1 MKVLNKFFAFTKKD
15 ELNTELTIYGDI
27 VSMKWFEN
35 DVTHFDFAEE
45 LAKVATPNITV
56 RINSYGGE
64 VGQGLGI
71 YNLLKE
77 WEGNVTTVCDGFA
90 CSAASL
96 VFMAGKSRVMP
107 KTSLLMIHNAWTI
120 AVGDSEDFR
129 KMADDLAKINEPL
142 IESYVIATGLPRSK
156 IIKMMNEETWITAD
170 EAFEMGFATKIQE
183 ESFKASLESNTL
195 FNLVEKLKNFERQLN
210 PEPKPM
216 NAWEQYFGKK

>member
-1 MKVLNKFFAFTKKD
+1 MNKFFAFTKKD

-64 VGQGLGI
+64 VSQGLGI

-77 WEGNVTTVCDGFA
+77 WEGQVTTVCDGFA
-90 CSAASL
+90 CSAASV
-96 VFMAGKSRVMP
+96 VFMAGKSRIMP

-120 AVGDSEDFR
+120 ASGDSEDFK

-156 IIKMMNEETWITAD
+156 IIKMMNEETWLTAD

-210 PEPKPM
+210 PEPKPI

>member
-1 MKVLNKFFAFTKKD
+1 MNKFFAFTKKD

>member
-1 MKVLNKFFAFTKKD
+1 MNKFFAFTKKD

-45 LAKVATPNITV
+45 LAKVSTPNIIV

-64 VGQGLGI
+64 VSQGLGI
-71 YNLLKE
+71 YNLLTE
-77 WEGNVTTVCDGFA
+77 WNGNVTTVCDGFA
-90 CSAASL
+90 CSAASV

-120 AVGDSEDFR
+120 ASGDSEDFK

-210 PEPKPM
+210 PEPKPI

>member
-1 MKVLNKFFAFTKKD
+1 MNKFFAFTKKD

-27 VSMKWFEN
+27 VSMKWFED

-77 WEGNVTTVCDGFA
+77 WEGHVTTVCDGFA
-90 CSAASL
+90 CSAASV

-107 KTSLLMIHNAWTI
+107 KTSLLMIHNAWTT
-120 AVGDSEDFR
+120 AEGDSEDFK

-170 EAFEMGFATKIQE
+170 EAFEMGFATKVQE

-210 PEPKPM
+210 PEPKPI

>member
-1 MKVLNKFFAFTKKD
+1 
-15 ELNTELTIYGDI
+15 
-27 VSMKWFEN
+27 
-35 DVTHFDFAEE
+35 
-45 LAKVATPNITV
+45 
-56 RINSYGGE
+56 
-64 VGQGLGI
+64 
-71 YNLLKE
+71 
-77 WEGNVTTVCDGFA
+77 
-90 CSAASL
+90 
-96 VFMAGKSRVMP
+96 
-107 KTSLLMIHNAWTI
+107 MIHNAWTI
-120 AVGDSEDFR
+120 AAGDSEDFK

-210 PEPKPM
+210 PEPKPI

>member
-1 MKVLNKFFAFTKKD
+1 MNKFFAFTKKD

-45 LAKVATPNITV
+45 LAKVSTPNIIV

-64 VGQGLGI
+64 VSQGLGI
-71 YNLLKE
+71 YNLLTE
-77 WEGNVTTVCDGFA
+77 WNGNVTTVCDGFA
-90 CSAASL
+90 CSAASV

-120 AVGDSEDFR
+120 ASGDSEDFK

-142 IESYVIATGLPRSK
+142 I
-156 IIKMMNEETWITAD
+156 
-170 EAFEMGFATKIQE
+170 
-183 ESFKASLESNTL
+183 
-195 FNLVEKLKNFERQLN
+195 
-210 PEPKPM
+210 
-216 NAWEQYFGKK
+216 

>member
-1 MKVLNKFFAFTKKD
+1 MNKFFAFTKKD

-64 VGQGLGI
+64 VSQGLGI

-77 WEGNVTTVCDGFA
+77 WEGQVTTVCDGFA
-90 CSAASL
+90 CSAASV
-96 VFMAGKSRVMP
+96 VFMAGKSRIMP

-120 AVGDSEDFR
+120 ASGDSEDFK

-156 IIKMMNEETWITAD
+156 IIKMMNEETWLTAD
-170 EAFEMGFATKIQE
+170 EAFEMGFATMIQQ
-183 ESFKASLESNTL
+183 ESAKASLQSSAM

-210 PEPKPM
+210 PEQKPI